1 MFSSKFLYI
10 SFFQDLISLQLFAE
24 IGKHKPLEELII
36 PELNLFL
43 YFLSG
48 SSPRLASS
56 IEPPCFPNPG
66 IKKGA

>member
-1 MFSSKFLYI
+1 M
-10 SFFQDLISLQLFAE
+10 
-24 IGKHKPLEELII
+24 I

-66 IKKGA
+66 IKRVRKEVF